1 MRPTEHG
8 ERLGPAL
15 ETLYL
20 LKMPSTF
27 FLSPRSSEA
36 FDISLDSGKPGYDST
51 SKPYSGAGLAL
62 RNTKTSLFVFFWF
75 A

>member
-15 ETLYL
+15 EILYV
-20 LKMPSTF
+20 LKMTWT
-27 FLSPRSSEA
+27 FLSPRFSEA